1 MVHVNYNQYILQQA
15 RLDSTDLQIIRLLAG
30 DCRTPYSNIASAIG
44 ITPSAAKER
53 INKMVS
59 SGVIESFIVLIN
71 PIIFGYE
78 KFCILIVK
86 NIDKTIKEQDIFK
99 KVTLLGN
106 VLGISKHL
114 EGAAIFALYARDMTE
129 ERIGI
134 LTDLLKPATLET
146 VFASLRPAT
155 MKIQSSDLEI
165 MKRLLS
171 DPRMAVEDIA
181 KETSLSS
188 KTVGRRLEKMRE
200 NHILQ
205 FTIVTNPSSMRLTG
219 YIEFVALIEV
229 KVSSHEGILERI
241 YHELQEY
248 LLHIPNG
255 YQREVIFAVF
265 FCANIST
272 VNLILRRLESYDG
285 VNKVESLI
293 VTSLTIYQDWL
304 KSEIDKRIIN
314 QKYFSLSSSAAAA
327 TTIKDL

>member
-1 MVHVNYNQYILQQA
+1 M
-15 RLDSTDLQIIRLLAG
+15 
-30 DCRTPYSNIASAIG
+30 
-44 ITPSAAKER
+44 
-53 INKMVS
+53 
-59 SGVIESFIVLIN
+59 
-71 PIIFGYE
+71 
-78 KFCILIVK
+78 
-86 NIDKTIKEQDIFK
+86 
-99 KVTLLGN
+99 GN

-114 EGAAIFALYARDMTE
+114 EGAAIFVLYARDMTE
-129 ERIGI
+129 EKIGI

-146 VFASLRPAT
+146 VFASLRPVT
-155 MKIQSSDLEI
+155 MKIQSSDLVI

-314 QKYFSLSSSAAAA
+314 QKYFSLSSSGAAA